1 MIAFLSLRQTF
12 KCKVHLR
19 AAYNSQFF
27 LNVRIIGCLC
37 SNSGTN
43 SAIFI
48 KITFLNQLYYFINET
63 IDKHLFNFINFY
75 FSLFDRYI
83 QNISFIETQY
93 KLRRLLQSF

>member
-27 LNVRIIGCLC
+27 FSTCVSLVVFC

-43 SAIFI
+43 SAIFGGVSKSMLKQSRLNFD
-48 KITFLNQLYYFINET
+48 KIE
-63 IDKHLFNFINFY
+63 KC
-75 FSLFDRYI
+75 
-83 QNISFIETQY
+83 E
-93 KLRRLLQSF
+93 